1 MPRWKALPEE
11 LDPAVGEFTE
21 RLRGLVDRSRLSV
34 AAVADRTGFSKT
46 SWERYLDGRL
56 LPPRRAVVALAEATG
71 TDPGHLLMRW
81 EPAERAWS
89 RVELRH
95 DVPREAIRAAPA
107 WAVREAAGV
116 PGAVRTQVA
125 QLPRRDEA
133 RDEGWDQGPDEEGT
147 APADGPAR
155 TAVLGPQPSAGPGPG
170 PGPGAAADP
179 RARRL
184 RTVMLVV
191 GALGAL
197 LMALAAVLLLVPGR

>member
-1 MPRWKALPEE
+1 MPRWKALPQE

-34 AAVADRTGFSKT
+34 AAVADRTGYSKT

-71 TDPGHLLMRW
+71 TDPGHLVMRW

-89 RVELRH
+89 QAELRH

-107 WAVREAAGV
+107 WAVRKAAAA

-125 QLPRRDEA
+125 QLPA
-133 RDEGWDQGPDEEGT
+133 RHEEGRAEQAAYADRPGRAADV
-147 APADGPAR
+147 APE
-155 TAVLGPQPSAGPGPG
+155 PSAGPGARAG
-170 PGPGAAADP
+170 R

-184 RTVMLVV
+184 RALMLAV

-197 LMALAAVLLLVPGR
+197 LMALAAVLLLAPGR

>member
-1 MPRWKALPEE
+1 MPRWKALPRE

-34 AAVADRTGFSKT
+34 AAVADRTGYSKT

-71 TDPGHLLMRW
+71 TDPGHLVMRW

-89 RVELRH
+89 RAELRH
-95 DVPREAIRAAPA
+95 DVRREAIRAAPA
-107 WAVREAAGV
+107 WAVREAAAA

-125 QLPRRDEA
+125 QLPARDEERRDEHGA
-133 RDEGWDQGPDEEGT
+133 EWSAG
-147 APADGPAR
+147 ADGPGRAA
-155 TAVLGPQPSAGPGPG
+155 AVAPGPS
-170 PGPGAAADP
+170 PGPGAPADR

-184 RTVMLVV
+184 RALMLAV

-197 LMALAAVLLLVPGR
+197 LMALAAVLLLAPGR

>member
-34 AAVADRTGFSKT
+34 AAVADRTGYSKT

-71 TDPGHLLMRW
+71 TDPGHLVMRW

-89 RVELRH
+89 RAELRH
-95 DVPREAIRAAPA
+95 DAPREAIRAAPA
-107 WAVREAAGV
+107 WAVREAAMA

-125 QLPRRDEA
+125 QLPPR
-133 RDEGWDQGPDEEGT
+133 GEEPGAERT
-147 APADGPAR
+147 AEADGPGRA
-155 TAVLGPQPSAGPGPG
+155 AEAGPEPSAGPGAVAG
-170 PGPGAAADP
+170 RRD
-179 RARRL
+179 RRL
-184 RTVMLVV
+184 RALMLAV
-191 GALGAL
+191 GVLGAL

>member
-1 MPRWKALPEE
+1 MPRWKALPQE

-34 AAVADRTGFSKT
+34 AAVADRTGYSKT

-71 TDPGHLLMRW
+71 TDPGHLVMRW

-89 RVELRH
+89 RAELRH

-107 WAVREAAGV
+107 WAVRKAAAA

-125 QLPRRDEA
+125 QLPARDEA
-133 RDEGWDQGPDEEGT
+133 GRAEEAEQGAYADRPGRSAAV
-147 APADGPAR
+147 APE
-155 TAVLGPQPSAGPGPG
+155 PSAGPGAPAG
-170 PGPGAAADP
+170 R

-184 RTVMLVV
+184 RALMLAV

-197 LMALAAVLLLVPGR
+197 LMALAAVLLLAPGH

>member
-34 AAVADRTGFSKT
+34 AAVADRTGYSKT

-71 TDPGHLLMRW
+71 TDPGHLVMRW

-89 RVELRH
+89 RAELRH
-95 DVPREAIRAAPA
+95 DAPREAIRAAPA
-107 WAVREAAGV
+107 WAVREAAMA

-125 QLPRRDEA
+125 QLPPR
-133 RDEGWDQGPDEEGT
+133 GEEHGAERT
-147 APADGPAR
+147 AEADGPGRA
-155 TAVLGPQPSAGPGPG
+155 AEAGPEPSAGPGAVAG
-170 PGPGAAADP
+170 RRD
-179 RARRL
+179 RRL
-184 RTVMLVV
+184 RALMLAV
-191 GALGAL
+191 GVLGAL